1 MDCNTPQDY
10 FLTFFD
16 SDIIENIVYQ
26 SNLYVTQKMKTNM
39 KPITDQEF
47 YSFAGINIIMGY
59 HELPSWTDYWK
70 HDPDLSVPFIAN
82 ALPRNRFAQILSALH
97 VNDNTAQPKNNTD
110 KMYKLRPLLD
120 SLNTNFMKLYN
131 VSKRVSV
138 DESMILFKGR
148 SSIKQYNPMKP
159 IKRGFKLWSLADMD
173 GYLYKF
179 NVYQGKNETETDPR
193 MPNYFG
199 LGDKVVYELT
209 KSLYGGWHEVYF
221 DNYFTSVPL
230 AEFLLAHK
238 VLCCGTIRKTKK
250 YLPKDMT
257 PDSKLKRGDFDY
269 RVSKSGLTYY
279 KWIDNKPV
287 FLLSNFHGTLEDT
300 VERTQKNGSS
310 ETISCPLAVKE
321 YNSYMGGVDKADML
335 CAIYGIS
342 RKSKKWWH
350 RIFFGSMDRSLC
362 NAFVVYQKL
371 VDPDIKLLDFRRL
384 VAQGL
389 LALGKPP
396 KVGRPLSVSTP
407 GPSKKRKSIQYSVP
421 SSTRKE
427 NVGVHLPFYCDKRG
441 RCEVCA
447 SEKVESRSNI
457 KCSYCQV
464 SLCLNK
470 ERNCFVMY
478 HDVDIA

>member
-16 SDIIENIVYQ
+16 SDIIENVVYQ

-47 YSFAGINIIMGY
+47 YSFAGINVITGY

-70 HDPDLSVPFIAN
+70 HDRDLSVPFIAN

-97 VNDNTAQPKNNTD
+97 VNDNTAQPKNTD
-110 KMYKLRPLLD
+110 KLYKLRSLLD
-120 SLNTNFMKLYN
+120 SLNTNFMELYN

-209 KSLYGGWHEVYF
+209 KSLYRGWQEVYF

-238 VLCCGTIRKTKK
+238 VLCCGTIQKTKR
-250 YLPKDMT
+250 Y
-257 PDSKLKRGDFDY
+257 
-269 RVSKSGLTYY
+269 
-279 KWIDNKPV
+279 
-287 FLLSNFHGTLEDT
+287 DT
-300 VERTQKNGSS
+300 
-310 ETISCPLAVKE
+310 
-321 YNSYMGGVDKADML
+321 
-335 CAIYGIS
+335 
-342 RKSKKWWH
+342 
-350 RIFFGSMDRSLC
+350 
-362 NAFVVYQKL
+362 
-371 VDPDIKLLDFRRL
+371 
-384 VAQGL
+384 
-389 LALGKPP
+389 
-396 KVGRPLSVSTP
+396 
-407 GPSKKRKSIQYSVP
+407 
-421 SSTRKE
+421 
-427 NVGVHLPFYCDKRG
+427 
-441 RCEVCA
+441 
-447 SEKVESRSNI
+447 
-457 KCSYCQV
+457 
-464 SLCLNK
+464 
-470 ERNCFVMY
+470 
-478 HDVDIA
+478 

>member
-138 DESMILFKGR
+138 DESILFKGR

-335 CAIYGIS
+335 CAVYDIS
-342 RKSKKWWH
+342 RNLKNGG
-350 RIFFGSMDRSLC
+350 IAFFS
-362 NAFVVYQKL
+362 
-371 VDPDIKLLDFRRL
+371 
-384 VAQGL
+384 
-389 LALGKPP
+389 
-396 KVGRPLSVSTP
+396 GRW
-407 GPSKKRKSIQYSVP
+407 I
-421 SSTRKE
+421 
-427 NVGVHLPFYCDKRG
+427 VH
-441 RCEVCA
+441 
-447 SEKVESRSNI
+447 
-457 KCSYCQV
+457 
-464 SLCLNK
+464 
-470 ERNCFVMY
+470 FVMRLLFTKSL
-478 HDVDIA
+478 